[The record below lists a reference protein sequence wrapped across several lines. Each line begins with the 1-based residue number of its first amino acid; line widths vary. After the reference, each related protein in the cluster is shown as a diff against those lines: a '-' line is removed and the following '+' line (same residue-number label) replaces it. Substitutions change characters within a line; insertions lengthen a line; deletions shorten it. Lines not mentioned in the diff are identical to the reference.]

1 MLLGGIIIF
10 GFLVGGGVITPQMNM
25 FDLGGFVSFSMY
37 ETNVKEKTPLS
48 SLYLSARFG
57 YAPMEE
63 FFPYVIVGIKNL
75 VPLSPLPTLNQFGAG
90 AKVSLLSKE
99 RDINFNFD
107 AHFEYYPF
115 IEKTK
120 GGFPNNLFWQ
130 LSPTISFKFANSLV
144 YVGGGYKDFIIELED
159 GVVLKSRPQNRFFV
173 VVGGDYYLNPKTYIT
188 FELHSFGQNL
198 ISAGISHR
206 F

>member
-1 MLLGGIIIF
+1 MQIVSVIIF
-10 GFLVGGGVITPQMNM
+10 SFLVGGGVITPQMDM

-57 YAPMEE
+57 YAPWEE

-75 VPLSPLPTLNQFGAG
+75 TPLSPLPTLNQFGVG
-90 AKVSLLSKE
+90 AKISLLSKE

-107 AHFEYYPF
+107 GHIEYWPF
-115 IEKTK
+115 IEGTDKN
-120 GGFPNNLFWQ
+120 FPNRLFWQ
-130 LSPTISFKFANSLV
+130 ISPTMSFKFANSFI
-144 YVGGGYKDFIIELED
+144 YIGGGYKDFVIRLDD
-159 GVVLKSRPQNRFFV
+159 GVVLKSRAENRFFV
-173 VVGGDYYLNPKTYIT
+173 VVGGDYYLNPKTYISV
-188 FELHSFGQNL
+188 ELHSFGQNL